1 ESRRAV
7 FVRYLQAYR
16 EVVDWMYADKAAVKA
31 FADWARVP
39 EAIARLAPEDYYPK
53 NNVLP
58 DRIEGLD
65 LAMADAVSFKYIA
78 TPLSKEQLATLILFP
93 SSSCC
98 GGITISPSSDN
109 RCRLRPFRCPGSIST
124 AAHSRR

>member
-1 ESRRAV
+1 MTANAHAIESRRAV
-7 FVRYLQAYR
+7 FARYLQAYR

-39 EAIARLAPEDYYPK
+39 EAIARLAPQDYYPK

-58 DRIEGLD
+58 DRTEGLD

-78 TPLSKEQLATLILFP
+78 APLSKEQLAALILVP
-93 SSSCC
+93 
-98 GGITISPSSDN
+98 
-109 RCRLRPFRCPGSIST
+109 LK
-124 AAHSRR
+124 

>member
-1 ESRRAV
+1 V
-7 FVRYLQAYR
+7 N
-16 EVVDWMYADKAAVKA
+16 A
-31 FADWARVP
+31 FADWARIP

-78 TPLSKEQLATLILFP
+78 APLSKEQLAALILVP
-93 SSSCC
+93 
-98 GGITISPSSDN
+98 
-109 RCRLRPFRCPGSIST
+109 LK
-124 AAHSRR
+124 

>member
-1 ESRRAV
+1 
-7 FVRYLQAYR
+7 
-16 EVVDWMYADKAAVKA
+16 MYEDKAAVKA

-53 NNVLP
+53 KNVLP

-78 TPLSKEQLATLILFP
+78 LPLTKEQLATLILV
-93 SSSCC
+93 
-98 GGITISPSSDN
+98 
-109 RCRLRPFRCPGSIST
+109 PFK
-124 AAHSRR
+124 

>member
-1 ESRRAV
+1 MTANAPALESRRAV

-31 FADWARVP
+31 FADWARIP

-78 TPLSKEQLATLILFP
+78 MPLTKEQLATLILV
-93 SSSCC
+93 
-98 GGITISPSSDN
+98 
-109 RCRLRPFRCPGSIST
+109 PFK
-124 AAHSRR
+124 